1 MRRRLR
7 TLLQHADLS
16 EKEIALYLHL
26 LVLRRT
32 TILELRERAKLP
44 NITVYRTLLKL
55 EERGLVK
62 RTMRNGR
69 QAIFEPLTLR
79 ALTRAVSDE
88 QRKLRRLELELR
100 DLDTLLP
107 YMDAEREHDVE
118 DVEIRYGRDAFKEEY
133 LKMPDVLEEEYLH
146 IGNMANMWKTAGF
159 GYESPEER
167 SFIHRRLAR
176 NIFARVLDIPTS
188 EAEEVQRNDS
198 REKRTL
204 VLKESLPIMENFLII
219 GERQVSHFLC
229 DPEHPRVI
237 VIRQPELVATHRSH
251 FETLWNR

>member
-1 MRRRLR
+1 
-7 TLLQHADLS
+7 
-16 EKEIALYLHL
+16 
-26 LVLRRT
+26 
-32 TILELRERAKLP
+32 
-44 NITVYRTLLKL
+44 VYRTLLKL

-62 RTMRNGR
+62 RSAGRGR

-79 ALTRAVSDE
+79 ALAQAISQE
-88 QRKLRRLELELR
+88 QRKLRRLELELQ
-100 DLDTLLP
+100 DLDGLLP
-107 YMDAEREHDVE
+107 YMDVE
-118 DVEIRYGRDAFKEEY
+118 DECDTEGVSVRYGQDAFKEEY

-146 IGNMANMWKTAGF
+146 IGNMANMWRTAGF

-176 NIFARVLDIPTS
+176 NIFARVLDIPTR
-188 EAEEVQRNDS
+188 EAEEVQRHDS

-204 VLKESLPIMENFLII
+204 MLKESLPIMENFLII
-219 GERQVSHFLC
+219 GEKQVSHFLC

-251 FETLWNR
+251 FETIWNK